1 MIGASAGRPSFSR
14 LPLAG
19 AVLLASGSSAMAEE
33 LTFVAVDRGDQSAR
47 IELIDS
53 SRLGCSAITQLAPGT
68 GQSGQCAFDVATKGA
83 RVTALQDF
91 KSGTFEA
98 YATIARTSTGAFT
111 PDQLLLAPERRSN
124 QSTEFFLAG
133 FKGSAFDQRLKVTAE
148 FARSE
153 QVVDYLRDQ
162 DPAQADWTE
171 QSGSSALVRIEAI
184 LARQPGFKWTLN
196 GEYRTASK
204 AFSVGTSNELR
215 RHFAMPGTRFALT
228 SKARLG
234 ELGLSAGL
242 DQQRTPFDSSSTR
255 KAAFDFAGIGLT
267 LRSRAS
273 EVNPVDGSS
282 LLDSSTRSESVYLDL
297 DSHLIADR
305 FLPNVGRLPLF
316 VPAMINVSLRS
327 SETHNRYESGD
338 HRYRRSSL
346 GVDASWE
353 TPIGETSLGYWRDF
367 RRGLTEDT
375 ADRLSETF
383 QASHAVRRGN
393 WRFGLDAALSTHSG
407 EGTNGFRDKALSFG
421 QSVAYSAPGGP
432 EFRLLLGQ
440 DRASIRQ
447 IDESYVS
454 TDSYSSVTASL
465 DLSAYLQERFERPD
479 LRLTLDYR
487 KALESSE
494 AEMHLYDELVERWT
508 DDYRREGVLLSFG
521 MKL

>member
-1 MIGASAGRPSFSR
+1 
-14 LPLAG
+14 
-19 AVLLASGSSAMAEE
+19 MAEE
-33 LTFVAVDRGDQSAR
+33 ITFVAVERGDHAAK

-53 SRLGCSAITQLAPGT
+53 SRVGCSSPAQLAPGG
-68 GQSGQCAFDVATKGA
+68 GQTGQCAFDTATKGA
-83 RVTALQDF
+83 RVAALHEF
-91 KSGTFEA
+91 GSGSLEA
-98 YATIARTSTGAFT
+98 YATMARTSTGAFT
-111 PDQLLLAPERRSN
+111 PDQLLIAPERRSN
-124 QSTEFFLAG
+124 QATDFFLAG
-133 FKGSAFDQRLKVTAE
+133 FKGSAFDQRLKMTAE

-162 DPAQADWTE
+162 DPAQADWAE
-171 QSGSSALVRIEAI
+171 RSGSSALVRLEAV
-184 LARQPGFKWTLN
+184 LARQPDFKWTLS
-196 GEYRTASK
+196 GEYRTASE
-204 AFSVGTSNELR
+204 AFSVGTSSELR

-234 ELGLSAGL
+234 ELGLSAGF
-242 DQQRTPFDSSSTR
+242 DQQRTPFGSSSTR

-305 FLPNVGRLPLF
+305 FLPNVSRLPLF
-316 VPAMINVSLRS
+316 VPTMINVSLRS
-327 SETHNRYESGD
+327 SETHNRYETAD
-338 HRYRRSSL
+338 HSYRRSSL

-353 TPIGETSLGYWRDF
+353 TPIGESSIGYWRDS
-367 RRGLTEDT
+367 RRSLNEAT

-383 QASHAVRRGN
+383 QASHAFRRGN

-407 EGTNGFRDKALSFG
+407 EGTSGFRDKALSFG

-432 EFRLLLGQ
+432 EFRLQLGQ

-447 IDESYVS
+447 VDESYVS
-454 TDSYSSVTASL
+454 TDSYSSITASL

-479 LRLTLDYR
+479 LHLTLDYR
-487 KALESSE
+487 QALERSE
-494 AEMHLYDELVERWT
+494 AEMHVYDELVDRWT
-508 DDYRREGVLLSFG
+508 DDYRREGFLLSFG